1 MRPRRGPSFPEGRQ
15 VERERPGSRAERAFG
30 GLLRDRRAPR
40 PPAVIRTMA
49 FSPLFLPVGQL
60 VPMAEGCERA
70 KRRRGRSHLPPE
82 GLLRRGRVWAPLA
95 EE

>member
-1 MRPRRGPSFPEGRQ
+1 MR
-15 VERERPGSRAERAFG
+15 GSGLVAELKGHSEAFSG
-30 GLLRDRRAPR
+30 TGAAPR

-60 VPMAEGCERA
+60 VLMAEGCERA